1 MAQKHMSRPH
11 FIPSPTFSGPRPG
24 YVYTTRSGATGY
36 YSDGAAKEID
46 CGDAKYKDT
55 PGCKAAGA
63 ISAPFIDI
71 LLFPFLAVAITLGVW
86 IFGGIIIALAWHKSS
101 PQHKTAVLVIG
112 ILVCILI
119 SPVGLV
125 LLQKYAHW
133 PIKGL

>member
-1 MAQKHMSRPH
+1 MTQKHTNRAH
-11 FIPSPTFSGPRPG
+11 FIPSPTFSGPRSG

-36 YSDGAAKEID
+36 YADGAAKEID
-46 CGDAKYKDT
+46 CGDAKYKNT
-55 PGCKAAGA
+55 AECKAAGDL
-63 ISAPFIDI
+63 SAPFIDI
-71 LLFPFLAVAITLGVW
+71 LLFPFLAVAITLVVW

-101 PQHKTAVLVIG
+101 PQHRTAVLVIG

-133 PIKGL
+133 PIKDL